1 MDRFE
6 ITNAPCQSK
15 EIDPEIFF
23 PDPTD
28 LDTTRK
34 AKLLCLSCKSQFDCL
49 SFAMK
54 TNSHGIWGGKTD
66 DERRSIKRKMYRSNN
81 G

>member
-6 ITNAPCQSK
+6 IKNAPCQSV
-15 EIDPEIFF
+15 DPELFF

-28 LDTTRK
+28 METLRQARK
-34 AKLLCLSCKSQFDCL
+34 VCKSCDAVEECL

-54 TNSHGIWGGKTD
+54 TNSQGIWGGYTD
-66 DERRSIKRKMYRSNN
+66 DERKAIKRKMQRSK
-81 G
+81 